1 MRPWAQ
7 GPARAVS
14 LGSPLERRGETFTC
28 KPCEAESRA
37 SDQLS
42 QPLIDRSG
50 NLPAAAAR
58 RDWAVCKA
66 RERPGDE
73 QYSGTRGAEAAMRHL
88 ADGWVAGEARV
99 GALPARAAEARAG
112 AVHRGLHSHVWC
124 SRTSRGNGW
133 AARRGLEYWRPT
145 PRRSE
150 RGLCIAACTRMSGA
164 PAPRGGTG
172 GRRDA
177 GLSTGDQ
184 RRGGVSGGCA
194 SRLALAC
201 LVLPQRSRRS
211 DIAALSARE
220 EGPPPRMK
228 RGRAAHSAARTR
240 GCGGSE
246 RGSRKTHSRVRR
258 RRGTRRHGRAL
269 ATSARTPR

>member
-164 PAPRGGTG
+164 PATQQTVRY
-172 GRRDA
+172 RRA
-177 GLSTGDQ
+177 RN
-184 RRGGVSGGCA
+184 RRGECFTLCRSAGVPHAVRRGHAKVAGASVARVRHGRVSGGGAPSAVAPVRSPTVPHQLA
-194 SRLALAC
+194 S
-201 LVLPQRSRRS
+201 
-211 DIAALSARE
+211 
-220 EGPPPRMK
+220 
-228 RGRAAHSAARTR
+228 
-240 GCGGSE
+240 
-246 RGSRKTHSRVRR
+246 
-258 RRGTRRHGRAL
+258 
-269 ATSARTPR
+269 

>member
-164 PAPRGGTG
+164 PATQQTVRYRRALGKRGGTTSPHEARPCRTQCG
-172 GRRDA
+172 EDTRVWRERA
-177 GLSTGDQ
+177 
-184 RRGGVSGGCA
+184 
-194 SRLALAC
+194 RLAQDTLAG
-201 LVLPQRSRRS
+201 PK
-211 DIAALSARE
+211 AARNA
-220 EGPPPRMK
+220 PPRPC
-228 RGRAAHSAARTR
+228 ARHQRPHT
-240 GCGGSE
+240 
-246 RGSRKTHSRVRR
+246 
-258 RRGTRRHGRAL
+258 AL
-269 ATSARTPR
+269 N